1 MRQGSRPSL
10 LSFGFLNGFLIAT
23 VLNWYVLLPL
33 EKSNWTHHIWGYIDW
48 KLDRSQI
55 CCSIMSP
62 VADYNLASYMEE
74 SINSADKQ
82 SLLRTFFGC
91 LCNGLQYLQQ
101 SKIRHRD
108 VKPENILVKGENV
121 LLTDFGISLDWE
133 DMSRS
138 TTSTDFGHSLVYC
151 ALEVANFEPRNSS
164 SDIWSLGCRVG
175 NSVTLVQCH
184 RGATVVV

>member
-1 MRQGSRPSL
+1 
-10 LSFGFLNGFLIAT
+10 
-23 VLNWYVLLPL
+23 
-33 EKSNWTHHIWGYIDW
+33 
-48 KLDRSQI
+48 
-55 CCSIMSP
+55 MSP